1 MSLANPFPSPNPIAV
16 DDSRLQSFPS
26 LTERR
31 RKMSLDQGAVGTSI
45 FRNEINAWSRYY
57 EMDNYGKIETFH
69 TTELEN
75 FARAVTAISKVRA
88 PVSNLE
94 SHTNLRINSR
104 RGSSLRR
111 RYAATTLLILSQT
124 MYVFHF
130 LLH

>member
-1 MSLANPFPSPNPIAV
+1 MSPANSFPSPKYITV

-26 LTERR
+26 LIERR
-31 RKMSLDQGAVGTSI
+31 RKMSLDQGAVGTTI

-57 EMDNYGKIETFH
+57 EMDNYGEIETFH

-75 FARAVTAISKVRA
+75 FARAVVAISKVGA

-124 MYVFHF
+124 MYVFLF